1 MFVNIDLPSENA
13 KQYFN
18 RKFTSVKS
26 VVISTCYW
34 KLYICP
40 EGDLE
45 KCELSYNLLWCL

>member
-18 RKFTSVKS
+18 RKFMSVKS